1 MNKLNFRINKK
12 KLIGNALTL
21 ALVLFMY
28 SPMYAAEALQDAANT
43 VSGWKEE
50 MKALIYAIAMVVA
63 FIGALRIYNKWQNG
77 DQDINKELMGFGGAC
92 IFLTLIPSL
101 IDSFFNT

>member
-1 MNKLNFRINKK
+1 MNKLSFRISKK

-28 SPMYAAEALQDAANT
+28 SPMYAEAALNDAART
-43 VSGWKEE
+43 VGGWKEE
-50 MKALIYAIAMVVA
+50 MKALIYAVAMVVA

-101 IDSFFNT
+101 IDSFFNI